1 MGCIVSKTMI
11 EIKNL
16 NKYYGKQ
23 HVLKDINLKMDA
35 GQCIAFVGPNGCG
48 KTTLMKCILGLVT
61 PQSGEVL
68 VDDEDVRLHPE
79 CRQHIGFMP
88 QNSNFPENMSVR
100 DVFHTLIDVR
110 GQKDGLDKDLL
121 DQYEIKQF
129 AAKRTGALSGGM
141 RQKVNA
147 ALAFLFHPDILIL
160 DEPTASLDPLSADM
174 LKEKIRKEKGK
185 LVFIT
190 SHILSELNDLATH
203 IIFMD
208 EGKILFYKSVEQLL
222 QDTSTNNTHDAVIA
236 SLKCITPIRDGKNN

>member
-1 MGCIVSKTMI
+1 MGSITKKMI

-68 VDDEDVRLHPE
+68 VNGQNVVSHPE
-79 CRQHIGFMP
+79 CRSHIGFMP

-100 DVFHTLIDVR
+100 NVFHTLTDVR
-110 GQKDGLDKDLL
+110 GVKDDLDKELYDE
-121 DQYEIKQF
+121 YNIEQF
-129 AAKRTGALSGGM
+129 AGKRTGALSGGM

-147 ALAFLFHPDILIL
+147 ALAFLFRPDILIL
-160 DEPTASLDPLSADM
+160 DEPTASLDPLSADL
-174 LKEKIRKEKGK
+174 LKEKIRKEKDK

-203 IIFMD
+203 IIFME
-208 EGKILFYKSVEQLL
+208 EGKILFYKPVDQLL
-222 QDTSTNNTHDAVIA
+222 KDTGKSNTHDAVIA
-236 SLKCITPIRDGKNN
+236 TLKERE